1 MENHLGVNHQLHVL
15 ANMSSRRFSEEFLNN
30 DITGKQGGILHY
42 LLWNAGKREIYQR
55 DVEKNFSIRRSSVT
69 SLLKKLEDKQYIT
82 RESVEGDAR
91 LKQIVLTPR
100 ALKLRKSVIQGSY
113 DFEDKLLQNVSAAD
127 IEVWQKVTKQ
137 MIANLSEEKIG
148 SGKSC

>member
-1 MENHLGVNHQLHVL
+1 M
-15 ANMSSRRFSEEFLNN
+15 
-30 DITGKQGGILHY
+30 
-42 LLWNAGKREIYQR
+42 LWNAGKREIYQR